1 MLWLLLIVPLAGF
14 TPGLSA
20 AEKEAAAPS
29 KAPEKAA
36 PEKAAPEKAAPEKAA
51 PAADKEGDKTEDKD
65 YGDFMGGKNDVNWFI
80 TSNLWLLLAAALVF
94 IMHLGFSTLESG
106 LTRSKNTV
114 NVLFKNVF
122 IVCAGI
128 ILYAMVGFN
137 MMYPGD
143 YADAVK
149 AGTDPAWNGYFQWG
163 SWFGIEEGAA
173 AIKANMT
180 AEYNEGYTWWTDFIF
195 QAMFAI
201 TGATIVSG
209 AVAERVKLGSFMVFV
224 VLLVG
229 IAYPI
234 SGSWKWGTGF
244 LEAKGYY
251 DFAGSSIV
259 HSFGGFAALACVILL
274 GARKG
279 KYDSEGRAK
288 PIPGHSMPLAT
299 IGVFMLFLG
308 WFGFNGGSVLSAD
321 PQAVSFVFVTTALAA
336 CGGGLGAIITS
347 WAGSG
352 KPDLSMA
359 LNGILAGLVGIT
371 AGANVIEPGHAILVG
386 LIAGVIVYI
395 SVVALD
401 KSGIDDP
408 VGAISV
414 HGTCGLW
421 GCWAVGLFSTNAE
434 HSLGTQIYGSL
445 VISAWAFFFSLIV
458 FGIIKAVMGVRVS
471 EDEEDKG
478 LDISEHGQEAYPD
491 FTTASDH

>member
-1 MLWLLLIVPLAGF
+1 MSHQFIGIWHAIRFRGRGEIGSCAGCRCPRRNDRPNIMKETTYKLRRSLLLWLLLIVPLAGF

-29 KAPEKAA
+29 KA

-244 LEAKGYY
+244 LDAKGYY

-279 KYDSEGRAK
+279 K
-288 PIPGHSMPLAT
+288 
-299 IGVFMLFLG
+299 
-308 WFGFNGGSVLSAD
+308 
-321 PQAVSFVFVTTALAA
+321 
-336 CGGGLGAIITS
+336 
-347 WAGSG
+347 
-352 KPDLSMA
+352 
-359 LNGILAGLVGIT
+359 
-371 AGANVIEPGHAILVG
+371 
-386 LIAGVIVYI
+386 
-395 SVVALD
+395 
-401 KSGIDDP
+401 
-408 VGAISV
+408 
-414 HGTCGLW
+414 
-421 GCWAVGLFSTNAE
+421 
-434 HSLGTQIYGSL
+434 
-445 VISAWAFFFSLIV
+445 
-458 FGIIKAVMGVRVS
+458 
-471 EDEEDKG
+471 
-478 LDISEHGQEAYPD
+478 
-491 FTTASDH
+491 